1 MNEIVGMTKLIFLD
15 SIRNRVEFFFTVMFP
30 IVFLIIFGF
39 VFAGSSESGKYT
51 VGLVSDLEQIERVIE
66 SSGPWK
72 VQRYASVEQLEQDIR
87 DGKISVGVVLKDT
100 QSILYAEGDIEL
112 SQRAKMLAVSLKPAI
127 ESVIN
132 DVPAYLEVER
142 IAQSPLQK
150 EVASLEHILT
160 GVMAIS
166 ILSNGMFS
174 MVTIFSRYRK
184 QGALKRL
191 IATGVKLRSFL
202 IAVSIV
208 RLSLSFLSLAF
219 IILLSRVMFN
229 AQLAFNWFMLV
240 PTLIFSTFGM
250 MAVGLLIALVFKQP
264 NAASNV
270 ASLLNTFMMF
280 FSGVYFPL
288 SWMPSYF
295 RWIGYVLPVKYVA
308 DLVRASA
315 KLQLMSPSL
324 FWSVNFVMLLA
335 GLCLLWLSGKLF
347 LRAE

>member
-1 MNEIVGMTKLIFLD
+1 MNEIAGMTKLIFLD

-39 VFAGSSESGKYT
+39 VFGGSSESGKYT
-51 VGLVSDLEQIERVIE
+51 VGLVSDLEQIEQVIE

-72 VQRYASVEQLEQDIR
+72 VQRYESIEQLEQDIR
-87 DGKISVGVVLKDT
+87 DGRVSVGVVLKDT

-127 ESVIN
+127 ESAIN
-132 DVPAYLEVER
+132 NVPAYLNVER
-142 IAQSPLQK
+142 IAQSPRQR
-150 EVASLEHILT
+150 EVASFEHILT

-202 IAVSIV
+202 IAVSVV

-219 IILLSRVMFN
+219 IILLSRLMFN
-229 AQLAFNWFMLV
+229 AQLAFNWSMLV
-240 PTLIFSTFGM
+240 LSLIFSTFGM

-270 ASLLNTFMMF
+270 ASILNTFMMF

-288 SWMPSYF
+288 SWMPPYF
-295 RWIGYVLPVKYVA
+295 RWIGYILPVKYVA

-335 GLCLLWLSGKLF
+335 GLILLWLSGKLF